1 LQSDIEQAVR
11 GGGPK
16 DSPAR
21 IKLMSAA
28 ELKDQLDERNI
39 LQKKYPK
46 WHLWVSTSNR
56 PWATRLGNIP
66 APSPESDQWR
76 EADWA
81 MTIEAD
87 TWPELEDELKHQT
100 ELDER
105 LDQQN
110 KS

>member
-1 LQSDIEQAVR
+1 
-11 GGGPK
+11 
-16 DSPAR
+16 
-21 IKLMSAA
+21 MSAA

-46 WHLWVSTSNR
+46 WHLWVSASNR
-56 PWATRLGNIP
+56 PWATRLGNMP

-76 EADWA
+76 EPDWA

-87 TWPELEDELKHQT
+87 TWPELENELKHQS

-105 LDQQN
+105 LDQQS

>member
-1 LQSDIEQAVR
+1 
-11 GGGPK
+11 
-16 DSPAR
+16 
-21 IKLMSAA
+21 MSAS
-28 ELKDQLDERNI
+28 ELKGQLDERAI

-46 WHLWVSTSNR
+46 WHLWTSASNR

-76 EADWA
+76 EPDWA

-87 TWPELEDELKHQT
+87 TWPELESELEHQT
-100 ELDER
+100 ELDEK
-105 LDQQN
+105 LKQQN